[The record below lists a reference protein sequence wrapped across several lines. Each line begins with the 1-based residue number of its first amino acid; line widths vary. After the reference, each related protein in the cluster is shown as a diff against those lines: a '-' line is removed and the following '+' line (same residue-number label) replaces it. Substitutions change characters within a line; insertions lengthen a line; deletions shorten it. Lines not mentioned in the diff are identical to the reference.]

1 MPWQVR
7 VEGGQSIVFLACPS
21 QSYFGDMPIPT
32 GQTFQLSP
40 ENVAEIARNTL
51 KPNGWKCEW
60 IISSSS
66 KHSPAACSIV
76 LGSWNAYL
84 KVDSSFPFIIFFLVR
99 ELACQ
104 KGEEKKTFIL
114 SIIIFWLY

>member
-1 MPWQVR
+1 LGS
-7 VEGGQSIVFLACPS
+7 VEGVVNSIVFFLACPS
-21 QSYFGDMPIPT
+21 QIIFADMPIPT
-32 GQTFQLSP
+32 GQTIQLSP

-51 KPNGWKCEW
+51 KPSGWKCEW

-84 KVDSSFPFIIFFLVR
+84 KVDSLF
-99 ELACQ
+99 
-104 KGEEKKTFIL
+104 TFINFFFSSTPERAHL
-114 SIIIFWLY
+114 VKRKKKNSFIL